1 MSARRRE
8 PERLEEFVFE
18 STTMVLAA
26 GLEMTK
32 HSVTS
37 APGEFVREKG
47 PLGIGS
53 TWRCQVFEELV
64 GRINTKEMGALAL
77 GAGLDPKALPNRVPC
92 TVTYSNAGGFPSCT
106 VRIVTGEDATA

>member
-8 PERLEEFVFE
+8 PERLEEFVYE
-18 STTMVLAA
+18 NTTMVLAA

-47 PLGIGS
+47 PLGIGT
-53 TWRCQVFEELV
+53 TWRCQVFGELV
-64 GRINTKEMGALAL
+64 GRINAREMGALAL
-77 GAGLDPKALPNRVPC
+77 GADLDPKALPDRIPC

-106 VRIVTGEDATA
+106 VRLAGDGDTTE

>member
-53 TWRCQVFEELV
+53 TWRCQVFGELV
-64 GRINTKEMGALAL
+64 GRLSTSEMRALAL
-77 GAGLDPKALPNRVPC
+77 GAGLDPRALPDRVPC
-92 TVTYSNAGGFPSCT
+92 NVMYSNAGGFPSCT
-106 VRIVTGEDATA
+106 VRLAVDGNAAN

>member
-64 GRINTKEMGALAL
+64 GRINAKEMG
-77 GAGLDPKALPNRVPC
+77 DPKVLPNRVPC

-106 VRIVTGEDATA
+106 VRIVTGKDATA